1 MIPVALALQGD
12 TRLRGLRVELLD
24 RAVHEHREVERFSIE
39 LYEPGAKARHLED
52 LIGEPQ
58 QALGAPP
65 DDVGEALLLLR
76 ERAGSALVEKV
87 DGATDRRERRPELV
101 GDGREELP
109 FRLLHVTQL
118 GRHRVER
125 SCERPDLVAA
135 FDRDRRTKRACG
147 DLRRGRGQQ
156 IEGVGHPPRDDGRS
170 EQRQADRPHQPV
182 QALPDLL
189 GEHPRGGVRQT
200 QGARPVAALE
210 ERLLFGDDAPVLL
223 ERGACLAAVQLLP
236 LALRILGKALQ
247 VPGDLIR
254 HLRPRHRVAP
264 VAQHERACLEP
275 QEWLNRISNRRGKAQ
290 RGDRAGR
297 DLSVYGHETAH
308 RTETQ
313 GTDARE
319 HDDHERRGEEDLGT
333 EPHARKVAGLA

>member
-1 MIPVALALQGD
+1 MAAPSSARPTDAPSAITA
-12 TRLRGLRVELLD
+12 
-24 RAVHEHREVERFSIE
+24 AVHVRVSRRAAS
-39 LYEPGAKARHLED
+39 ACAART
-52 LIGEPQ
+52 
-58 QALGAPP
+58 
-65 DDVGEALLLLR
+65 R
-76 ERAGSALVEKV
+76 S
-87 DGATDRRERRPELV
+87 
-101 GDGREELP
+101 
-109 FRLLHVTQL
+109 
-118 GRHRVER
+118 RV
-125 SCERPDLVAA
+125 A
-135 FDRDRRTKRACG
+135 
-147 DLRRGRGQQ
+147 
-156 IEGVGHPPRDDGRS
+156 
-170 EQRQADRPHQPV
+170 
-182 QALPDLL
+182 

-210 ERLLFGDDAPVLL
+210 ERLLLGDDAPVLL

-275 QEWLNRISNRRGKAQ
+275 QEWLNRISSRRGKAQ

-333 EPHARKVAGLA
+333 EPHAREVAGLA

>member
-1 MIPVALALQGD
+1 M
-12 TRLRGLRVELLD
+12 
-24 RAVHEHREVERFSIE
+24 
-39 LYEPGAKARHLED
+39 
-52 LIGEPQ
+52 
-58 QALGAPP
+58 
-65 DDVGEALLLLR
+65 
-76 ERAGSALVEKV
+76 EKV

-135 FDRDRRTKRACG
+135 FDRDRRAKRARG

-156 IEGVGHPPRDDGRS
+156 VEGVGHPPSDDGRS
-170 EQRQADRPHQPV
+170 EQRQADRRAQRHHRRGPRACLEARGLGLRGEDPLAGRPHQPV

-210 ERLLFGDDAPVLL
+210 ERLLLGDDAPVLL

-275 QEWLNRISNRRGKAQ
+275 QEWLNRISSRRGKAQ

-333 EPHARKVAGLA
+333 EPHAREVAGLA